1 MNFPTINP
9 ESNEQL
15 PSRKE
20 LIATLAK
27 AATSPNILAANTI
40 DPDQHTG
47 KQRWPGLVRA

>member
-1 MNFPTINP
+1 MSKSSI
-9 ESNEQL
+9 QL

-20 LIATLAK
+20 LIVTLAK

-40 DPDQHTG
+40 NPDQHTG